1 MDCLSPERIMLF
13 HAKAIQR
20 FGGGEGIL
28 HPGNIRTLQDYVVEV
43 AAPNFGF
50 DDIET
55 ACLATYQIAKGHFF
69 MDGNK
74 RTANYILLNCI
85 KSLGYTYT
93 GRPIDLA
100 RKIEELSQSPSD
112 KKESTVRELSYY
124 LKARLQK
131 IDN

>member
-1 MDCLSPERIMLF
+1 MPKRFNDLVEERVSS
-13 HAKAIQR
+13 
-20 FGGGEGIL
+20 
-28 HPGNIRTLQDYVVEV
+28 TLIISEPFRIYVVEI

-55 ACLATYQIAKGHFF
+55 ACLATYQIVKGHFF

-74 RTANYILLNCI
+74 RTANYVLLNCL
-85 KSLGYTYT
+85 KSLDYTYT

-100 RKIEELSQSPSD
+100 RKIEEIAQSPSGE
-112 KKESTVRELSYY
+112 KEGIVRELSYY

-131 IDN
+131 LDH